1 MKHMAILFLFMSI
14 DDWNRTWCFS
24 LLVRGNIL
32 FGDKKLFVK
41 TAEPFNQLRSVKIS
55 LCVEANIWTQEKG
68 DDQCSV
74 SLSVFSLIPQDNSV
88 SAPTPS
94 LLSHA
99 WICLSLSLCLLS
111 QILLT
116 LTPLTLCLPF
126 FLSSSSQTPL
136 FSCLFFFFFLQ
147 SSISPSGLLCL
158 LFVSFSSNG
167 GWRRV
172 SPSRLVQSCCGNNSC
187 HFIVQKLTEKNE
199 RSSRVKACKT
209 QTVSKFG
216 CIFP

>member
-1 MKHMAILFLFMSI
+1 MIETEPDAFLFWWEATFCLVIKS
-14 DDWNRTWCFS
+14 C
-24 LLVRGNIL
+24 LL
-32 FGDKKLFVK
+32 KH
-41 TAEPFNQLRSVKIS
+41 TEPFNQLRSVKIS
-55 LCVEANIWTQEKG
+55 LCVEANSWTQEKE

-99 WICLSLSLCLLS
+99 WICLSLLSLSMPSVSNSAHTHTHTPHLS
-111 QILLT
+111 
-116 LTPLTLCLPF
+116 F
-126 FLSSSSQTPL
+126 YLSSSSQTPL
-136 FSCLFFFFFLQ
+136 FSCLFFFLFFLLQ

-158 LFVSFSSNG
+158 LFVSFASNG

-187 HFIVQKLTEKNE
+187 HFVVEKLTEKNE
-199 RSSRVKACKT
+199 RGSRVKACKT